1 MGTKGEK
8 GKEIWRKWGIRTCKD
23 KRERES
29 ESKGLK
35 EKAVLEFKVQK
46 FLERKGVK
54 SFCKENFKILS
65 NIFIRYIQLLFHTP
79 L

>member
-1 MGTKGEK
+1 MEKMGY
-8 GKEIWRKWGIRTCKD
+8 TCKD

-46 FLERKGVK
+46 F
-54 SFCKENFKILS
+54 
-65 NIFIRYIQLLFHTP
+65 
-79 L
+79 